1 MYFENLYTHLKVKDL
16 QVGGP
21 KRVFEAFSLQKG
33 AFLNWTLCIIALS
46 RMSFQQVSSLYQ
58 HSCTI
63 LSRYHMFAIKYNA
76 KYQQDH
82 EEYSIEF

>member
-1 MYFENLYTHLKVKDL
+1 M

-33 AFLNWTLCIIALS
+33 AFLNWTLCIISLL
-46 RMSFQQVSSLYQ
+46 RMSFQQVSSLSVSTFMHYFK
-58 HSCTI
+58 
-63 LSRYHMFAIKYNA
+63 YHMFAIKYNA

-82 EEYSIEF
+82 EEDSIEF